1 MTVSEQIIQV
11 LDKLCERFGLAI
23 DWTSENVIPYLT
35 TLCRKLV
42 LYEIWTSVFWI
53 VLMTVLTIASIIA
66 AKKLAPI
73 FKKGIEDDQKYCD
86 CGWTIGT
93 VLAIIGLVA
102 LYITTIC
109 VISTQITDII
119 KCTAFPEMYIFEY
132 VQSIINSG
140 S

>member
-11 LDKLCERFGLAI
+11 IDALCAKFGLAI

-35 TLCRKLV
+35 TLCGKLV

-53 VLMTVLTIASIIA
+53 VFMTALTISSIIA
-66 AKKLAPI
+66 TKKFAPI
-73 FKKGIEDDQKYCD
+73 FKNGVEEDRENYD
-86 CGWTIGT
+86 CGWQIGT
-93 VLAIIGLVA
+93 VLAIIGLIA
-102 LYITTIC
+102 LYIATIC
-109 VISTQITDII
+109 VIGTQITDII
-119 KCTAFPEMYIFEY
+119 KCTTFPEMYIFEY